1 MSSGSGRPAWH
12 KPVLL
17 LAVVLVLA
25 QVIAFVVIRRSR
37 SDQKSNANTNVAVA
51 TSDAAVTEQPREEPR
66 IAPVDAAVEV
76 VQQDAAVA
84 AIEETPQTKVE
95 TSTEPVEKQPK
106 TKKLSRAE
114 LLAQQKKEKEEKRRE
129 EERQRQEQEDR
140 ERARRKL
147 EQERA
152 AAEQA
157 RMAAEVEKQ
166 KLAKEKAE
174 AEAAAARAAAEKARL
189 DALARQK
196 EQETPK
202 VDVLVLVLGPSTPSM
217 SAEQI
222 RNVYL
227 GRASVW
233 PNGTTARPMN
243 RPTGTAAAKK
253 FYGSILRMSGGAFVE
268 HWSEI
273 QLSGG
278 GIAPPVISSGKT
290 VVSKV
295 GATTGGFGYVMES
308 ELPADTSSV
317 RLVRLK

>member
-1 MSSGSGRPAWH
+1 MPSGTGRPAWH
-12 KPVLL
+12 KPVLV
-17 LAVVLVLA
+17 LAVVLVVA
-25 QVIAFVVIRRSR
+25 QVVAFVVIRRSR
-37 SDQKSNANTNVAVA
+37 GEQKPAQGTVALT
-51 TSDAAVTEQPREEPR
+51 TSDAAVIEQPREEPR
-66 IAPVDAAVEV
+66 VAPPVDAAVEV
-76 VQQDAAVA
+76 VQQDAAVEVTTQK
-84 AIEETPQTKVE
+84 IDTTNNETVE
-95 TSTEPVEKQPK
+95 RQPK
-106 TKKLSRAE
+106 QKKLTRAE
-114 LLAQQKKEKEEKRRE
+114 LLAQQKKEKEERRRE

-140 ERARRKL
+140 ERARKKL

-152 AAEQA
+152 SAEQA
-157 RMAAEVEKQ
+157 RMAAEIEKQ
-166 KLAKEKAE
+166 KLAKERAE
-174 AEAAAARAAAEKARL
+174 AEAAQARAAAEKARL
-189 DALARQK
+189 EAIAKQK
-196 EQETPK
+196 QQETPVEPK

-227 GRASVW
+227 GRSSVW

-295 GATTGGFGYVMES
+295 GATSGGFGYVMES